1 MAIKKIAI
9 TIPDYLSVGKYQL
22 LQNLEHL
29 TELNKVIETIAIITD
44 MDKNELMTWT
54 PKDLAMVYSDVIKCM
69 DQKESF
75 YPIFES
81 ADGTLYGYSNIN
93 EMTLAEFTDLERLCA
108 KPNENLHE
116 IMAVLYRPIETHRF
130 KDFTWNVA
138 HTFRVNIRKMDNIF
152 KHYKLKKY
160 DSSDRITDGEQLGKE
175 IPLAF
180 ALGALGF
187 FLGTANGYLNT
198 TNRSSNQQEE
208 EKMRKLDLMNLRVL
222 VSIGGGLRQ
231 FIHSRKRIFSLSQ
244 EKVVSLT

>member
-1 MAIKKIAI
+1 METKQIKI

-44 MDKNELMTWT
+44 IDKAELMTWT
-54 PKDLAMVYSDVIKCM
+54 PKDLAMVYTDVIKCM
-69 DQKESF
+69 DQKETF

-93 EMTLAEFTDLERLCA
+93 EMTLGEFTDLERLCA

-116 IMAVLYRPIETHRF
+116 IMSILYRPIESHRF
-130 KDFTWNVA
+130 KDFTWTVA
-138 HTFRVNIRKMDNIF
+138 HQFRVNIRKMDNIF
-152 KHYKLKKY
+152 KHYKLTKY
-160 DSSDRITDGEQLGKE
+160 DSSNRVTDGEKLGKE

-198 TNRSSNQQEE
+198 TSPSSNPKEE
-208 EKMRKLDLMNLRVL
+208 MRMKKLDLMNLRVL

-231 FIHSRKRIFSLSQ
+231 FIHSRNRIFSLSQ
-244 EKVVSLT
+244 EKAVSLT